1 MDWVGSIGT
10 LLMLIALEAVL
21 GIDNLLYIAIESGRV
36 AKKDQRRVQRIG
48 ILSAVLLRLLLL
60 LLLIQLIALF
70 QAPLFAV
77 DWGHAVQGNF
87 NGHSLIAMLGGG
99 FIVYTAVREVWHM
112 LAHDETLGEGQK
124 QLRKPAAAIGAI
136 AIMNVVF
143 SFDSVLTAIALTD
156 VLWIMSLAIVLSGVV
171 MILLANHVAEFLKKN
186 RAYEVLGLFILLIVG
201 IMLLSEGGHMAHLT
215 LFGGA
220 IEPLNKTTFYFVVTV
235 LIVVDVV
242 QSKYQRKFKKGSQ

>member
-1 MDWVGSIGT
+1 
-10 LLMLIALEAVL
+10 
-21 GIDNLLYIAIESGRV
+21 
-36 AKKDQRRVQRIG
+36 
-48 ILSAVLLRLLLL
+48 
-60 LLLIQLIALF
+60 
-70 QAPLFAV
+70 V
-77 DWGHAVQGNF
+77 DWGHAVQGHF

-112 LAHDETLGEGQK
+112 LAHDENAGNAQK
-124 QLRKPAAAIGAI
+124 QFRKPAAAIGAI
-136 AIMNVVF
+136 ALMNVVF